1 MGYEEDQVSMGSQR
15 EGLRVEGV
23 FSGADC
29 CGGGK
34 WHHSV
39 WLPGGLGDCIL
50 YDSSSKNK
58 TLIHLA

>member
-1 MGYEEDQVSMGSQR
+1 MSMGSQK

-39 WLPGGLGDCIL
+39 WLPGGLMDCIL
-50 YDSSSKNK
+50 YDSSSKQK